1 MRKVLTKEA
10 YERLSQELHELK
22 TKERAAVASAI
33 AEARE
38 KGDLREN
45 AEYAAARERQRLLEA
60 QIAELEALLA
70 QSQVIDLSTV
80 DTSKA
85 GLLAIVRVKNRKTQQ
100 EFTYQLVTA
109 VDADVRS
116 GKISIESPI
125 GKALLGQG
133 VGAAVQVQVPAG
145 VLELEILEIRYEA

>member
-10 YERLSQELHELK
+10 YERLRQELHELK

-70 QSQVIDLSTV
+70 QSQVIDLSTI
-80 DTSKA
+80 DTSKV
-85 GLLAIVRVKNRKTQQ
+85 GLLATVRLKNRKTGQ
-100 EFTYQLVTA
+100 ELTYQIVPA
-109 VDADVRS
+109 IEADVRS
-116 GKISIESPI
+116 GKISVESPI
-125 GKALLGQG
+125 GKALLGKE
-133 VGAAVQVQVPAG
+133 VGAVVPVQVPAG
-145 VLELEILEIRYEA
+145 MLELEILEIRYEA

>member
-10 YERLSQELHELK
+10 YERLRQELHELK
-22 TKERAAVASAI
+22 TKERAAVAAAI

-70 QSQVIDLSTV
+70 QSQVIDLSAL
-80 DTSKA
+80 DTSKV
-85 GLLAIVRVKNRKTQQ
+85 GLLATVRVRNRKTKQ
-100 EFTYQLVTA
+100 EFVYQLVPA
-109 VDADVRS
+109 VDADVRA
-116 GKISIESPI
+116 GKISVESPI

-133 VGAAVQVQVPAG
+133 VGAVVQVQVPAG
-145 VLELEILEIRYEA
+145 LLELEVLEIRYEI

>member
-10 YERLSQELHELK
+10 YERLRQELHELK

-70 QSQVIDLSTV
+70 QSQVIDLSAI
-80 DTSKA
+80 DTSKV
-85 GLLAIVRVKNRKTQQ
+85 GLLAKVRLKNLKTRQ
-100 EFTYQLVTA
+100 ELTYQIVPA
-109 VDADVRS
+109 VEADVRA
-116 GKISIESPI
+116 GKISVESPI

-133 VGAAVQVQVPAG
+133 VGAVVQVQVPAG
-145 VLELEILEIRYEA
+145 VLELEILEICYEA

>member
-10 YERLSQELHELK
+10 YERLRQELHELK
-22 TKERAAVASAI
+22 TKERAAVAAAI

-70 QSQVIDLSTV
+70 QSEVIDLSTI
-80 DTSKA
+80 DTSKV
-85 GLLAIVRVKNRKTQQ
+85 GLLATVRVRNRKTKQ
-100 EFTYQLVTA
+100 EFVYQLVPA
-109 VDADVRS
+109 VDADVRA
-116 GKISIESPI
+116 GKISVESPI
-125 GKALLGQG
+125 GKALLGQE
-133 VGAAVQVQVPAG
+133 VGAVVQVHVQAG
-145 VLELEILEIRYEA
+145 LLELEVLEIRYEI

>member
-1 MRKVLTKEA
+1 MRKILTKEA
-10 YERLSQELHELK
+10 YERLRQELHELK

-70 QSQVIDLSTV
+70 QSQVIDLSTI
-80 DTSKA
+80 DTSKV
-85 GLLAIVRVKNRKTQQ
+85 GLLASVRLKNRKTGQ
-100 EFTYQLVTA
+100 EFTYQIVPA
-109 VDADVRS
+109 VEADVRA
-116 GKISIESPI
+116 GKISVESPI
-125 GKALLGQG
+125 GKALLGQR
-133 VGAAVQVQVPAG
+133 VGAVVQVQVPAG
-145 VLELEILEIRYEA
+145 RLELEILEIRYEV